1 MNKVGAVVIIF
12 LILITFGCREKAAPK
27 PVAYPFIENSVS
39 EYTPHNIKSF
49 PLQFDIANSA
59 TVECN
64 ENNNGWIN
72 IKYPNYNATIYCTY
86 ISTDSNRLQ
95 KEIAKNRELVYVHAK
110 LSSNI
115 STFSYS
121 DSASNKWA
129 ELYILEGN
137 VATPMQFITTD
148 NSSYIFRGSLYFN
161 SQVNNDSVAP
171 IVEYL
176 KNDIS
181 HIIETLTPQ

>member
-1 MNKVGAVVIIF
+1 MNKIGAIAIIS
-12 LILITFGCREKAAPK
+12 LIFIAFGCREKSAPK
-27 PVAYPFIENSVS
+27 PIAYPFIENSVS
-39 EYTPHNIKSF
+39 GYTPHGIKSF
-49 PLQFDIANSA
+49 PLQFEVANSA

-72 IKYPNYNATIYCTY
+72 INYPSYNATIYCTY
-86 ISTDSNRLQ
+86 ISTDNNRLQ

-110 LSSNI
+110 LASEI

-121 DSASNKWA
+121 DSTNNKWA

-148 NSSYIFRGSLYFN
+148 NSSYLFRGSLYFN

-181 HIIETLTPQ
+181 HIIETITNQ